1 MGIWLAAIWTATGPE
16 TQFQHRQQWGVNQ
29 GRTVFSQLLGF
40 LPDREFRRCVARYG
54 GDARPRGFSC
64 WDQYLSMAFA
74 QLTYRDSLRDIEA
87 CLRSLGGKL
96 YHMGFHGRVARSTLA
111 DANDSHDWRIYADF
125 AQVLIRLA
133 RPLYAS
139 DPIGVEL
146 DQSLYALDSTTIDL
160 CLSLFPWA
168 KFRKHKAAVKMHTL
182 LDLHG
187 NIPTFIS
194 ITSGKVHDVNILDE
208 ILPEAGA
215 FYVMD
220 RGYVDFERLYIFTLS
235 AAFFVVRTKSNV
247 VLQRR
252 YSHPV
257 DKTTGV
263 RSDHTVILTVIGS
276 AKAYPEQ
283 LRRVSYL
290 DVATRKR
297 FKFLTNNFTLP
308 ALTIALIYKS
318 RWQVEL
324 FFKWIKQH
332 LRIKAFFG
340 TTENAVKTQ
349 IWIAVSVYVL
359 VAIVR
364 KRMSLDFSLYQILQ
378 ILSLTLFEKTPILQ
392 ALQASDPKNSLFD
405 DGNQLILFDF

>member
-1 MGIWLAAIWTATGPE
+1 
-16 TQFQHRQQWGVNQ
+16 VNQ

-40 LPDREFRRCVARYG
+40 LPDREFRRCVSRYG
-54 GDARPRGFSC
+54 GDTRLRGFSC

-74 QLTYRDSLRDIEA
+74 QLTYRDSLRDIEV

-111 DANDSHDWRIYADF
+111 DANDAHDWRIYADF
-125 AQVLIRLA
+125 AQVLIRVA
-133 RPLYAS
+133 RPLHAS
-139 DPIGVEL
+139 DAIGVEL

-168 KFRKHKAAVKMHTL
+168 KFRKHKGAVKMHTL

-194 ITSGKVHDVNILDE
+194 ITNGKVHDVNILDQ

-220 RGYVDFERLYIFTLS
+220 RGYLDFERLYVFTLS

-247 VLQRR
+247 VLDRR

-257 DKTTGV
+257 DTATGV
-263 RSDHTVILTVIGS
+263 RSDHTVILTAIDSV
-276 AKAYPEQ
+276 KVYPDPI
-283 LRRVSYL
+283 RRVSYL
-290 DVATRKR
+290 DVETKKR

-308 ALTIALIYKS
+308 ATTIAAIYKS

-324 FFKWIKQH
+324 FFRWIKQH
-332 LRIKAFFG
+332 LRIKAFYG
-340 TTENAVKTQ
+340 TSENAVKTQ

-364 KRMSLDFSLYQILQ
+364 KRLGLELSLYQILQ
-378 ILSLTLFEKTPILQ
+378 ILSVTLFEKTPILQ
-392 ALQASDPKNSLFD
+392 ALQPSDSQANSLD
-405 DGNQLILFDF
+405 PANQLNLFTL